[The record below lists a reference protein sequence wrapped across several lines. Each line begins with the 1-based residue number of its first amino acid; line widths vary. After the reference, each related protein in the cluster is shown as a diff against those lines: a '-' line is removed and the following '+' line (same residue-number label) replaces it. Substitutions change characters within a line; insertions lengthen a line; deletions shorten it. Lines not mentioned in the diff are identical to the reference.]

1 MGFRQEI
8 LDQYAR
14 LADTDYIAGKKSDLG
29 DKILSSSVSAAAA
42 LYHSDRSGDIFQQ
55 SFLRG
60 VPVYDKEKGYTYVVT
75 TSPIDGEKI
84 VAPYE
89 IFKEAINNPNMLWA
103 FQAVLRVQRETR
115 FDAEGRKV
123 KITTLDRDWETT

>member
-1 MGFRQEI
+1 M
-8 LDQYAR
+8 
-14 LADTDYIAGKKSDLG
+14 
-29 DKILSSSVSAAAA
+29 LSASVSAAAA

-60 VPVYDKEKGYTYVVT
+60 VPVYNKEKGYTTVVDV
-75 TSPIDGEKI
+75 SPQDGQPI

-123 KITTLDRDWETT
+123 KITAQDKKDAEKALKDYPQLQTMIDQYQRWNSHVVSFPVTI